1 MVTSKTQCQ
10 MSKGWTGDQDLYVLE
25 DSYEY
30 THNISD
36 FNAMNAALSP
46 MLTIPLRLG
55 NGGYITEDYEHSNK
69 YDH

>member
-1 MVTSKTQCQ
+1 M
-10 MSKGWTGDQDLYVLE
+10 LE

-36 FNAMNAALSP
+36 FNAMNAALSS
-46 MLTIPLRLG
+46 MLTIPLWLG

>member
-1 MVTSKTQCQ
+1 VI
-10 MSKGWTGDQDLYVLE
+10 E
-25 DSYEY
+25 DRYEY
-30 THNISD
+30 THIIAD